1 MGSDS
6 DAAVMG
12 EASKV
17 LKEFGV
23 AHEMLIA
30 SAHRSPRRTMLYAT
44 SAEKRGLKV
53 LICGAGHAA
62 HLAGV
67 VAAHTTIPVV
77 GVPIDS
83 SALKGLD
90 SILSTVQMPGGI
102 PVATMAIGKGG
113 AFNAGMLAIEIL
125 ALSNST
131 LKKKLYAYR
140 KKLEKQVEEKDKI
153 LKKNSSTK
161 VLSPKDLGPKRAMNQ

>member
-1 MGSDS
+1 MKPIVGILMGSDS
-6 DAAVMG
+6 DAGVMG
-12 EASKV
+12 EAV
-17 LKEFGV
+17 RALKDFGV
-23 AHEMLIA
+23 EHEMVVA
-30 SAHRSPRRTMLYAT
+30 SAHRSPRRTTLYAT

-67 VAAHTTIPVV
+67 VAAHTTLPVI

-90 SILSTVQMPGGI
+90 AILSTAQMPAGI

-113 AFNAGMLAIEIL
+113 AFNAGMLAVQIL
-125 ALSNST
+125 ALGHA
-131 LKKKLYAYR
+131 KLRRSLLDYR
-140 KKLEKQVEEKDKI
+140 KKLEKQVEEKDRK
-153 LKKNSSTK
+153 LKSER
-161 VLSPKDLGPKRAMNQ
+161 KRVSLESER

>member
-1 MGSDS
+1 MKSKPIVGIVMGSDS
-6 DAAVMG
+6 DAGVMG

-17 LKEFGV
+17 LKDFGV
-23 AHEMLIA
+23 SHEMIVA

-44 SAEKRGLKV
+44 SAEKRGIKV
-53 LICGAGHAA
+53 IICGAGHAA

-113 AFNAGMLAIEIL
+113 AKNAGMLAVEIL
-125 ALSNST
+125 ALSNTS
-131 LKKKLYAYR
+131 LKRKMSSYR
-140 KKLEKQVEEKDKI
+140 KRLEKQVAEKDKK
-153 LKKNSSTK
+153 LQKLSLNS
-161 VLSPKDLGPKRAMNQ
+161 